1 MNKKRLLITIGI
13 VAAVVVLVVVFDT
26 ILANHR
32 PDIASLEAPERVIAS
47 GSCQIVCEA
56 TDRDSDELSYSW
68 SASAGELNGEGARV
82 TWIAP
87 NLVGSYDVTVT
98 VADGRGAEAMQQVTI
113 TVRTNR
119 SPTIT
124 SVGADADWILPSG
137 TIQVTCNATDPDGD
151 HLSYEWTAT
160 AGDISGTGAAVNWTA
175 PQEVG
180 IYNVT
185 VVVKDG
191 HASSDAVFVPLS
203 VDLGTPPT
211 VEKLIVTPDGNTF
224 LRRSTEPG
232 CDCDVWTNNEY
243 DIQCIASGT
252 AELVYNWSCTDG
264 EIAGEGSTIT
274 WTAPNEKSVEA
285 TVTLVVSDAAG
296 NRAVKN
302 IAFHV
307 PSCTCGSWGLKL
319 LEISF

>member
-1 MNKKRLLITIGI
+1 MNKKKLLITIGI
-13 VAAVVVLVVVFDT
+13 VAAAVVLVVVFDT

-32 PDIASLEAPERVIAS
+32 PAIASLEAPEKVIAS
-47 GSCQIVCEA
+47 GSCQIVCDA
-56 TDRDSDELSYSW
+56 TDRDGDELSYSW
-68 SASAGELNGEGARV
+68 SASAGELNGEGATV

-87 NLVGSYDVTVT
+87 DLVGSYDVTVT
-98 VADGRGAEAMQQVTI
+98 VADGHGARARQQVTI
-113 TVRTNR
+113 AVRTNR

-124 SVGADADWILPSG
+124 SLTADADWTLPSG
-137 TIQVTCNATDPDGD
+137 TIQVTCDATDPDSD
-151 HLSYEWTAT
+151 ELSYEWMAT

-185 VVVKDG
+185 VVVRDG
-191 HASSDAVFVPLS
+191 HASSDAAFVPLS

-224 LRRSTEPG
+224 LRKPTESG
-232 CDCDVWTNNEY
+232 CDCDVWINNEY

-252 AELVYNWSCTDG
+252 GELVYNWSCTDG
-264 EIAGEGSTIT
+264 EIAREGSTIT
-274 WTAPNEKSVEA
+274 WTAPSETSVEA
-285 TVTLVVSDAAG
+285 TVTLVVSDAVG
-296 NRAVKN
+296 NRLLKN
-302 IAFHV
+302 IVFHV
-307 PSCTCGSWGLKL
+307 PSCACGSWGLKL